1 MEVRGA
7 QGDVKI
13 MAVAE
18 ATAVQNSPSLIG

>member
-13 MAVAE
+13 MAVVG
-18 ATAVQNSPSLIG
+18 ATAVRNSQSLIG